1 MTDFIAQDEE
11 VRTIFFSKTTYS
23 DAGEAVLLEL
33 LKDDRFEE
41 ANLCLEARYN
51 NKERFPWHIEFE
63 HILDEIEISDFTEE
77 LYQFAD
83 KWIEKIEDESEKKRS
98 KERLNDWMELE
109 KELQR
114 RENDERN

>member
-41 ANLCLEARYN
+41 ANLCLEARYS
-51 NKERFPWHIEFE
+51 NKRRFSWDIEFE
-63 HILDEIEISDFTEE
+63 DILDEIHISDFTEE

-83 KWIEKIEDESEKKRS
+83 KWIEKIESKSEKKRF
-98 KERLNDWMELE
+98 KE
-109 KELQR
+109 KCFY
-114 RENDERN
+114 